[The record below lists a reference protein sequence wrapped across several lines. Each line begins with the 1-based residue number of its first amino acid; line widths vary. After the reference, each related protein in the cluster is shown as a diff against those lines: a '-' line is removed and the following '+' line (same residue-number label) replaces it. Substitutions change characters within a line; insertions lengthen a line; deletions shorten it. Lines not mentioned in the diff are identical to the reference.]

1 MMDGPSTIEPGS
13 ATPGEMSQRIRQ
25 HDWSSTPLG
34 PMAAWSPSVRTT
46 VDLMLAT
53 QAQIV
58 LFCGPQ
64 FVALYNDVY
73 APTIGEKHPRALGRP
88 ARENWAELWDD
99 LGPLLQGVMETGETF
114 SAQDRPF
121 YIERSGY
128 GETVY
133 FDISY
138 SAVRDGDGKV
148 EAVLCIV
155 AETTGRVRATQILA
169 DNEERQTLL
178 LKLSDALRDVDDAVE
193 IQNVAAST
201 LGKHLGT
208 DRVFYGEVS
217 QDGGKVLIQHDYV
230 SGAASI
236 AGLHTMSDYDNDV
249 RGKWDRGE
257 IATTDDVEADPNI
270 SRQQRTALAAINVR
284 AWMGIPLIKAGRLVA
299 ILGLGQAQPRHWS
312 YREISLVS
320 EVAERT
326 WSAVERAKADAR
338 LRDSEKRFR
347 ALVSASS
354 DAVYRMSPDWQE
366 MRQLDGRGFLS
377 DVEGPTVRWL
387 EEYIY
392 SDDQPAIMAEVN
404 RAIAARDTY
413 ELEHRVRQADGSEG
427 WTFSRAIPIINES
440 GAITEWF
447 GMATD
452 VTNAKRLR
460 DQQRLLNNEL
470 SHRIKNLFAMVQAIS
485 LQTLRPLK
493 EHGEVRSLQER
504 LLALSGA
511 HDILLRNNWI
521 EASVNDV
528 VSAALDAFG
537 ASERVTAGGPDIVV
551 GSKAALSM
559 ALLLHELGT
568 NAVKYGALSTPQG
581 KIDLRWAIEARG
593 DAQLFTLR
601 WVESEG
607 PPIEA
612 PPVKGGFGTRL
623 LSTGL
628 TGTGGM
634 TLDYKRDG
642 LQATLASPLREMFWT
657 N

>member
-1 MMDGPSTIEPGS
+1 MNRLSTIEPGS
-13 ATPGEMSQRIRQ
+13 ATPGELSQLIRQ
-25 HDWSSTPLG
+25 HDWSTTPLG
-34 PMAAWSPSVRTT
+34 AMAAWSPSLRTT

-88 ARENWAELWDD
+88 AQENWAELWDD
-99 LGPLLQGVMETGETF
+99 LHPLLSGVMETGETF
-114 SAQDRPF
+114 SAKDRPF

-138 SAVRDGDGKV
+138 SPVRNGDGTV

-155 AETTGRVRATQILA
+155 AETTDRVRATQILA
-169 DNEERQTLL
+169 DNEERQPLL
-178 LKLSDALRDVDDAVE
+178 LKLSDALREVDDAVE
-193 IQNVAAST
+193 IQSVAAST
-201 LGKHLGT
+201 LGQHLGT
-208 DRVFYGEVS
+208 NRVFYGEVS
-217 QDGGKVLIQHDYV
+217 ADGGQVLIQHDYFA
-230 SGAASI
+230 GATSI

-249 RGKWDRGE
+249 RAKWHRGE
-257 IATTDDVEADPNI
+257 IVASDDVEADPNI
-270 SRQQRTALAAINVR
+270 SAQQRAAFAAVNVR

-299 ILGLGQAQPRHWS
+299 ILGLGQAESRHWS
-312 YREISLVS
+312 HREMSLVS

-326 WSAVERAKADAR
+326 WSAVERAKSDAR

-354 DAVYRMSPDWQE
+354 DVVYRMSPDWQE

-377 DVEGPTVRWL
+377 DAEGPTVRWL
-387 EEYIY
+387 DEYLFPE
-392 SDDQPAIMAEVN
+392 DQPTIMAEAN
-404 RAIAARDTY
+404 RAMAARDTY
-413 ELEHRVRQADGSEG
+413 ELEHRVRQADGTEG
-427 WTFSRAIPIINES
+427 WTFSRAIPIVDES

-452 VTNAKRLR
+452 VTHAKRIR

-485 LQTLRPLK
+485 LQTLRPIK
-493 EHGEVRSLQER
+493 ERGEVRTLQER
-504 LLALSGA
+504 LLALSSA

-521 EASVNDV
+521 EASVIDV
-528 VSAALDAFG
+528 VTAALAALG
-537 ASERVTAGGPDIVV
+537 ASERVKVNGTDITI

-568 NAVKYGALSTPQG
+568 NALKYGALSAPQG
-581 KIDLRWAIEARG
+581 SITLRWAIEAR
-593 DAQLFTLR
+593 DEVQLFCLR
-601 WVESEG
+601 WMESDG

-612 PPVKGGFGTRL
+612 PPAKGGFGTRL

-628 TGTGGM
+628 TGTGGL

-642 LQATLASPLREMFWT
+642 LEATLASPLREMFWT

>member
-1 MMDGPSTIEPGS
+1 
-13 ATPGEMSQRIRQ
+13 
-25 HDWSSTPLG
+25 
-34 PMAAWSPSVRTT
+34 MAAWSPSLRTT

-99 LGPLLQGVMETGETF
+99 LGPLLRGVMESGETF
-114 SAQDRPF
+114 SAKDRPF

-138 SAVRDGDGKV
+138 SPVRNGDGAV

-155 AETTGRVRATQILA
+155 AETTDRVRATQILA
-169 DNEERQTLL
+169 DNEERQALL
-178 LKLSDALRDVDDAVE
+178 LKLSDALREVDDAVE
-193 IQNVAAST
+193 IQSVAAST

-208 DRVFYGEVS
+208 HRVFYGEVS
-217 QDGGKVLIQHDYV
+217 EDGGQVLIQHDYV
-230 SGAASI
+230 SGVSSI
-236 AGLHTMSDYDNDV
+236 AGLHTMSNYDSDV
-249 RGKWDRGE
+249 RGKWHRGE
-257 IATTDDVEADPNI
+257 IATTGDVEADAKI
-270 SRQQRTALAAINVR
+270 SEQQRAALAAINVR
-284 AWMGIPLIKAGRLVA
+284 AWMGIPLIKSGRLVA
-299 ILGLGQAQPRHWS
+299 ILGLGQAEPRHWS
-312 YREISLVS
+312 SREISLVS

-326 WSAVERAKADAR
+326 WSAVERARADAR
-338 LRDSEKRFR
+338 LRESEKRFR

-354 DAVYRMSPDWQE
+354 DVVYRMSPDWLE

-377 DVEGPTVRWL
+377 NVEGPTVRWL
-387 EEYIY
+387 DEYIFA
-392 SDDQPAIMAEVN
+392 DDQSAIMTEVN

-413 ELEHRVRQADGSEG
+413 ELEHRVRQADGTEG
-427 WTFSRAIPIINES
+427 WTFSRAIPIIDES

-452 VTNAKRLR
+452 VTNAKRIR

-485 LQTLRPLK
+485 LQTLRPIK

-521 EASVNDV
+521 EASVIEV
-528 VSAALDAFG
+528 TGAALDALG
-537 ASERVTAGGPDIVV
+537 VSERVAAEGPDITI

-559 ALLLHELGT
+559 TLLLHELGT
-568 NAVKYGALSTPQG
+568 NALKYGALSTPQG
-581 KIDLRWAIEARG
+581 RIDLRWAIEAKD
-593 DAQLFTLR
+593 DAQLFCLR
-601 WVESEG
+601 WSESDG
-607 PPIEA
+607 PPIAA

-628 TGTGGM
+628 TGTGGL

>member
-1 MMDGPSTIEPGS
+1 MNGLSTIEPGS
-13 ATPGEMSQRIRQ
+13 ATPGELSQRIRQ
-25 HDWSSTPLG
+25 HDWASTPLG
-34 PMAAWSPSVRTT
+34 PMAAWSPSLRTT

-88 ARENWAELWDD
+88 AQENWTELWDD
-99 LGPLLQGVMETGETF
+99 LGPLLRGVMDTGETF
-114 SAQDRPF
+114 SAKDRPF

-138 SAVRDGDGKV
+138 SAVRSGDGTV

-155 AETTGRVRATQILA
+155 AETTDRVRATQILA
-169 DNEERQTLL
+169 DNEERQALL
-178 LKLSDALRDVDDAVE
+178 LKLSDALREVDDAVE

-201 LGKHLGT
+201 LGRHLGT
-208 DRVFYGEVS
+208 HRVFYGEVS
-217 QDGGKVLIQHDYV
+217 EDGGQVLIQHDYV
-230 SGAASI
+230 SGVSSI
-236 AGLHTMSDYDNDV
+236 AGLHTMSNYDSDV
-249 RGKWDRGE
+249 RGKWHRGE
-257 IATTDDVEADPNI
+257 IATTGDVEADAKI
-270 SRQQRTALAAINVR
+270 SDQQRAALAAIDVR
-284 AWMGIPLIKAGRLVA
+284 AWMGIPLIKSGRLVA
-299 ILGLGQAQPRHWS
+299 ILGLGQSEPRHWS
-312 YREISLVS
+312 SREISLVS

-326 WSAVERAKADAR
+326 WSAVERAKANSR
-338 LRDSEKRFR
+338 LRESEKRFR

-354 DAVYRMSPDWQE
+354 DVVYRMSPDWLE

-387 EEYIY
+387 DEYIFA
-392 SDDQPAIMAEVN
+392 DDQPAIMAEVN

-413 ELEHRVRQADGSEG
+413 EIEHRVRQADGSEG
-427 WTFSRAIPIINES
+427 WTFSRAIPIIDES
-440 GAITEWF
+440 GAIAEWF

-452 VTNAKRLR
+452 VTNAKRIR

-485 LQTLRPLK
+485 LQTLRPIK
-493 EHGEVRSLQER
+493 QHDEVRSLQER

-521 EASVNDV
+521 EASVIEV
-528 VSAALDAFG
+528 ITAALDALG
-537 ASERVTAGGPDIVV
+537 VSEQVETEGPDITI

-581 KIDLRWAIEARG
+581 RIDLRWAIEAK
-593 DAQLFTLR
+593 DDVQLFCLR
-601 WVESEG
+601 WMESGG
-607 PPIEA
+607 PTIEA

-628 TGTGGM
+628 TGTGGL
-634 TLDYKRDG
+634 TLDYKRGG
-642 LQATLASPLREMFWT
+642 LEATLASPIKEMFWT

>member
-1 MMDGPSTIEPGS
+1 MS
-13 ATPGEMSQRIRQ
+13 ALIRQ
-25 HDWSSTPLG
+25 HDWSATSLG
-34 PMAAWSPSVRTT
+34 AIASWSPSLRAT

-64 FVALYNDVY
+64 FVALYNDAY
-73 APTIGEKHPRALGRP
+73 APSIGEKHPHALGHP
-88 ARENWAELWDD
+88 AHEHWAELWDD
-99 LGPLLQGVMETGETF
+99 LGPLLRGVVDTGETF
-114 SAQDRPF
+114 AAKDRPF

-138 SAVRDGDGKV
+138 SPVRDRDGLV

-155 AETTGRVRATQILA
+155 TETTGRVRATQILA
-169 DNEERQTLL
+169 ENEERQALL
-178 LKLSDALRDVDDAVE
+178 LKLSDALREVDDAVE
-193 IQNVAAST
+193 IQRVAAST
-201 LGKHLGT
+201 LGAHLGT
-208 DRVFYGEVS
+208 HRVFYGEIS
-217 QDGGKVLIQHDYV
+217 EDGDKVFILHDFT
-230 SGAASI
+230 SGCASI
-236 AGLHTMSDYDNDV
+236 AGLHTMASYDNTV
-249 RGKWDRGE
+249 RDKWHRGE
-257 IATTDDVEADPNI
+257 TVAANDVDADPDL
-270 SRQQRTALAAINVR
+270 SERQRAAFAAINVR
-284 AWMGIPLIKAGRLVA
+284 AWMGIPLVKAGRLVA
-299 ILGLGQAQPRHWS
+299 ILGLGQAEPRHWS
-312 YREISLVS
+312 SRELSLVS

-326 WSAVERAKADAR
+326 WSAVERAKSDAR
-338 LRDSEKRFR
+338 LRESEKRFR

-354 DAVYRMSPDWQE
+354 DVVYRMSPDWQE

-387 EEYIY
+387 DEYIFP
-392 SDDQPAIMAEVN
+392 DDQPLIMAEVG

-427 WTFSRAIPIINES
+427 WTLSRAIPIIDES

-447 GMATD
+447 GTAAD
-452 VTNAKRLR
+452 VSNAKRIR

-485 LQTLRPLK
+485 LQTLRPIK
-493 EHGEVRSLQER
+493 ERGEVQTLQER

-521 EASVNDV
+521 EASVHDV
-528 VSAALDAFG
+528 VSAALDALG
-537 ASERVTAGGPDIVV
+537 VSERVAASGPDLVV

-568 NAVKYGALSTPQG
+568 NAVKYGALSLPQG
-581 KIDLRWAIEARG
+581 RIDLRWAIEARD
-593 DAQLFTLR
+593 DAQLFCLR
-601 WVESEG
+601 WVESGG
-607 PPIEA
+607 PSIEA

-634 TLDYKRDG
+634 TLDYQRDG

>member
-1 MMDGPSTIEPGS
+1 MLQPEPATQRNMS
-13 ATPGEMSQRIRQ
+13 ALIRQ

-34 PMAAWSPSVRTT
+34 PIASWSPSLRTT

-64 FVALYNDVY
+64 FVALYNDAY
-73 APTIGEKHPRALGRP
+73 APSIGEKHPRALGRP
-88 ARENWAELWDD
+88 GHEHWAELWDD
-99 LGPLLQGVMETGETF
+99 LGPLLRGVVDTGKTF
-114 SAQDRPF
+114 AAKDRAF

-138 SAVRDGDGKV
+138 SPVRDGDGIV

-155 AETTGRVRATQILA
+155 TETTGRVRATQILA
-169 DNEERQTLL
+169 ENEERQALL
-178 LKLSDALRDVDDAVE
+178 LKLSDALREVDDAVE
-193 IQNVAAST
+193 IQRVAAST
-201 LGKHLGT
+201 LGQHLGT

-217 QDGGKVLIQHDYV
+217 EDGDKVLIQHDYV
-230 SGAASI
+230 SGFASI
-236 AGLHTMSDYDNDV
+236 AGLHTMASYDNNV
-249 RGKWDRGE
+249 RAKWHRGE
-257 IATTDDVEADPNI
+257 VAAADDINADPELSERQRAAFTAI
-270 SRQQRTALAAINVR
+270 SVR
-284 AWMGIPLIKAGRLVA
+284 AWMGLPLVKAGRLVA
-299 ILGLGQAQPRHWS
+299 ILGLGQSEPRHWS
-312 YREISLVS
+312 SRELSLVS

-326 WSAVERAKADAR
+326 WSAVERARSDVR
-338 LRDSEKRFR
+338 LRESERRFR

-354 DAVYRMSPDWQE
+354 DVVYRMSPDWQE

-387 EEYIY
+387 DSYIFP
-392 SDDQPAIMAEVN
+392 DDQPMIMAEAH

-427 WTFSRAIPIINES
+427 WTLSRAIPIINEA

-447 GMATD
+447 GMAAD
-452 VTNAKRLR
+452 VTNAKRIR

-485 LQTLRPLK
+485 LQTLRPIK
-493 EHGEVRSLQER
+493 ERGEVRTLQER
-504 LLALSGA
+504 LLALSSA

-521 EASVNDV
+521 EASVIEV
-528 VSAALDAFG
+528 ITAALDALG
-537 ASERVTAGGPDIVV
+537 ATERVDVKGPDIVV

-568 NAVKYGALSTPQG
+568 NAVKYGALSRPQG
-581 KIDLRWAIEARG
+581 RIDLRWAIEAKD
-593 DAQLFTLR
+593 DAQLFVLR
-601 WVESEG
+601 WVESGG
-607 PPIEA
+607 PSIEA
-612 PPVKGGFGTRL
+612 PPAKGGFGTRL

-628 TGTGGM
+628 TGTGGL
-634 TLDYKRDG
+634 TLDYQRDG

>member
-1 MMDGPSTIEPGS
+1 MDRLSTIEPGS
-13 ATPGEMSQRIRQ
+13 TTSGELSHLVRQ
-25 HDWSSTPLG
+25 YDWASTPLG
-34 PMAAWSPSVRTT
+34 PMAAWSPSLRTT

-88 ARENWAELWDD
+88 AQENWTELWDD
-99 LGPLLQGVMETGETF
+99 LGPLLRGVMNTGETF
-114 SAQDRPF
+114 SAKDRPF

-138 SAVRDGDGKV
+138 SPVRNGDGAV

-155 AETTGRVRATQILA
+155 AETTDRVRATQILA
-169 DNEERQTLL
+169 DNEERQALL
-178 LKLSDALRDVDDAVE
+178 LKLSDALREVNDAVE

-208 DRVFYGEVS
+208 HRVFYGEVS
-217 QDGGKVLIQHDYV
+217 EDGGQVRIQHDYV
-230 SGAASI
+230 SGVSSI
-236 AGLHTMSDYDNDV
+236 AGLHTMSHYDSDV
-249 RGKWDRGE
+249 RGKWQRGE
-257 IATTDDVEADPNI
+257 IATTGDVEADPKI
-270 SRQQRTALAAINVR
+270 SEPQRAALAAINVR
-284 AWMGIPLIKAGRLVA
+284 AWMGIPLIKSGRLVA
-299 ILGLGQAQPRHWS
+299 ILGLGQAEPRHWS
-312 YREISLVS
+312 PREISLVS

-326 WSAVERAKADAR
+326 WSAVERAKSDAR
-338 LRDSEKRFR
+338 LRESEKRFR

-354 DAVYRMSPDWQE
+354 DVVYRMSPDWLE

-387 EEYIY
+387 DEYIFD
-392 SDDQPAIMAEVN
+392 DDQPAIMAEVN

-413 ELEHRVRQADGSEG
+413 ELEHRVRQADGAEG
-427 WTFSRAIPIINES
+427 WTLSRAIPIVDES

-447 GMATD
+447 GMAAD
-452 VTNAKRLR
+452 VTNAKRIR

-485 LQTLRPLK
+485 LQTLRALK
-493 EHGEVRSLQER
+493 ERGEVKTLQQR
-504 LLALSGA
+504 LQALSGA

-521 EASVNDV
+521 EASVSDV
-528 VSAALDAFG
+528 VAAALDALG
-537 ASERVTAGGPDIVV
+537 AADRIVV
-551 GSKAALSM
+551 NGPQVTIGSKAALSM
-559 ALLLHELGT
+559 TLLLHELGT

-581 KIDLRWAIEARG
+581 RIDLSWAV
-593 DAQLFTLR
+593 DASDRFDQFDLR
-601 WVESEG
+601 WVESDG
-607 PPIEA
+607 PLIEA
-612 PPVKGGFGTRL
+612 PPGKGGFGTRL

-628 TGTGGM
+628 TGNGGM

-642 LQATLASPLREMFWT
+642 LAATFVAPLREMLWT

>member
-1 MMDGPSTIEPGS
+1 MDGSSTIEPGD

-34 PMAAWSPSVRTT
+34 PIARWSHSLRTT

-99 LGPLLQGVMETGETF
+99 LGPLLKGVMETGETF
-114 SAQDRPF
+114 SAKDRPF

-138 SAVRDGDGKV
+138 SAVRDGSGKV

-169 DNEERQTLL
+169 DNEERQALL
-178 LKLSDALRDVDDAVE
+178 LKLSDALREVDDAVQ
-193 IQNVAAST
+193 IQSVAAST

-208 DRVFYGEVS
+208 HRVFYGEVS
-217 QDGGKVLIQHDYV
+217 DDGGKVQIHHDYV
-230 SGAASI
+230 CGVASI
-236 AGLHTMSDYDNDV
+236 AGIHTMSDYDNDV
-249 RGKWDRGE
+249 RDKWLRGE
-257 IATTDDVEADPNI
+257 IATTADVEADPKI
-270 SRQQRTALAAINVR
+270 SVQQRAALAAINVR

-299 ILGLGQAQPRHWS
+299 ILALGQAEPRHWPP
-312 YREISLVS
+312 REISLVS

-354 DAVYRMSPDWQE
+354 DVVYRMSPDWQE

-377 DVEGPTVRWL
+377 DVGGPTVRWL
-387 EEYIY
+387 DEYIY
-392 SDDQPAIMAEVN
+392 PEDQPAILAAVD

-413 ELEHRVRQADGSEG
+413 ELEHRVRQADGTEG
-427 WTFSRAIPIINES
+427 WTFSRAIPIMDES

-447 GMATD
+447 GTAAD
-452 VTNAKRLR
+452 VTNAKRIR

-470 SHRIKNLFAMVQAIS
+470 SHRIKNLFAMVQSIS
-485 LQTLRPLK
+485 LQTLRPIK
-493 EHGEVRSLQER
+493 ERSEVGTLQER

-521 EASVNDV
+521 EASVDDV
-528 VSAALDAFG
+528 VSAALDALG
-537 ASERVTAGGPDIVV
+537 ASERVTATGPDIVV

-568 NAVKYGALSTPQG
+568 NAVKYGALSLPQG
-581 KIDLRWAIEARG
+581 RIDLRWAIEAKD
-593 DAQLFTLR
+593 DAQLFCLR
-601 WVESEG
+601 WVESGG
-607 PPIEA
+607 PSIEA

-628 TGTGGM
+628 TGTGGL
-634 TLDYKRDG
+634 TLDYRRDG
-642 LQATLASPLREMFWT
+642 LQATLAAPLREMFWT

>member
-1 MMDGPSTIEPGS
+1 MVQPGPAPQGNLSEL
-13 ATPGEMSQRIRQ
+13 IRR

-34 PMAAWSPSVRTT
+34 AITSWSPSLRTT

-53 QAQIV
+53 HAQIV

-64 FVALYNDVY
+64 FVALYNDAY
-73 APTIGEKHPRALGRP
+73 APSIGEKHPRALGRP
-88 ARENWAELWDD
+88 GHEHWAELWDD
-99 LGPLLQGVMETGETF
+99 LGPLLRGVVDSGETF
-114 SAQDRPF
+114 AAKDRPF

-138 SAVRDGDGKV
+138 SPVRNGDGLV

-155 AETTGRVRATQILA
+155 AETTERVRATQVLA
-169 DNEERQTLL
+169 DNEERQALL
-178 LKLSDALRDVDDAVE
+178 LKLSDALRQVDDAVE
-193 IQNVAAST
+193 IQRIAALT
-201 LGKHLGT
+201 LGEHLGT
-208 DRVFYGEVS
+208 NRVFYGEVS
-217 QDGGKVLIQHDYV
+217 EDGDKVLIQHDYV
-230 SGAASI
+230 SGFASI
-236 AGLHTMSDYDNDV
+236 VGLHAMASYDSNV
-249 RGKWDRGE
+249 RDKWHRGD
-257 IATTDDVEADPNI
+257 IAATDDVDADI
-270 SRQQRTALAAINVR
+270 DLSERQRDALAAINVR
-284 AWMGIPLIKAGRLVA
+284 AWMGIPLVKAGRLVA
-299 ILGLGQAQPRHWS
+299 ILGLGQAAPRHWS
-312 YREISLVS
+312 SRELSLVS

-338 LRDSEKRFR
+338 LRESEKRFR

-354 DAVYRMSPDWQE
+354 DVVYRMSPDWQE

-377 DVEGPTVRWL
+377 DVGGPTVRWL
-387 EEYIY
+387 DVYI
-392 SDDQPAIMAEVN
+392 SVEDQPMIMAEVS

-413 ELEHRVRQADGSEG
+413 ELEHRVRQADGTEG
-427 WTFSRAIPIINES
+427 WTFSRAIPIINEA

-447 GMATD
+447 GMAAD
-452 VTNAKRLR
+452 VTNAKRIR

-485 LQTLRPLK
+485 LQTLRPIK
-493 EHGEVRSLQER
+493 ERDEVRSLQER

-521 EASVNDV
+521 EASVTDV
-528 VSAALDAFG
+528 VTAALDALG
-537 ASERVTAGGPDIVV
+537 ASERVMTTGPDITI

-568 NAVKYGALSTPQG
+568 NALKYGALSVPRG
-581 KIDLRWAIEARG
+581 KIDLRWAIEAK
-593 DAQLFTLR
+593 DEAQLFCLR
-601 WVESEG
+601 WIESDG

-612 PPVKGGFGTRL
+612 PPAKGGFGTRL

-628 TGTGGM
+628 TGTGGL
-634 TLDYKRDG
+634 TLDYERDG
-642 LQATLASPLREMFWT
+642 LRATLASPLREMFWT

>member
-1 MMDGPSTIEPGS
+1 MVQPGS
-13 ATPGEMSQRIRQ
+13 ITQANPNGKLSDLIRR

-34 PMAAWSPSVRTT
+34 PISSWSPSLRTT

-58 LFCGPQ
+58 MFCGPQ
-64 FVALYNDVY
+64 FVALYNDAY
-73 APTIGEKHPRALGRP
+73 APSIGEKHPHALGRP
-88 ARENWAELWDD
+88 GHEYWAELWDD
-99 LGPLLQGVMETGETF
+99 LGPLLRGVVDSGETF
-114 SAQDRPF
+114 AAKDRPF

-138 SAVRDGDGKV
+138 SPVRGTDGSV

-155 AETTGRVRATQILA
+155 AETTDRVRATQILA
-169 DNEERQTLL
+169 DNEERQALL
-178 LKLSDALRDVDDAVE
+178 LKLSDALRQVDDAVE
-193 IQNVAAST
+193 IQRVAATT
-201 LGKHLGT
+201 LGEHLGT
-208 DRVFYGEVS
+208 NRVFYGEVS
-217 QDGGKVLIQHDYV
+217 DDGEKVMIHNDYV
-230 SGAASI
+230 SGFASVS
-236 AGLHTMSDYDNDV
+236 GLHTMSSYDNNV
-249 RGKWDRGE
+249 RDKWHRGE
-257 IATTDDVEADPNI
+257 IAAADDVDADPEL
-270 SRQQRTALAAINVR
+270 SERQRAAFAAVNVR
-284 AWMGIPLIKAGRLVA
+284 AWMGIPLVKAGRLVA
-299 ILGLGQAQPRHWS
+299 ILGLGHAEPRRWS
-312 YREISLVS
+312 HREISLVG

-326 WSAVERAKADAR
+326 WSAVERAKSDAR
-338 LRDSEKRFR
+338 LRESEKRFR

-354 DAVYRMSPDWQE
+354 DVVYRMSPDWQE

-387 EEYIY
+387 DEYIF
-392 SDDQPAIMAEVN
+392 SDDQPAIMAEVK

-413 ELEHRVRQADGSEG
+413 ELEHRVRQADGTEG
-427 WTFSRAIPIINES
+427 WTFSRAIPIVDES

-447 GMATD
+447 GMAAD
-452 VTNAKRLR
+452 VTTAKRIR

-485 LQTLRPLK
+485 LQTLRAIK
-493 EHGEVRSLQER
+493 ERGEVRTLQER
-504 LLALSGA
+504 LQALSGV

-528 VSAALDAFG
+528 VAAALDALG
-537 ASERVTAGGPDIVV
+537 AAERVAVSGPQVTI

-559 ALLLHELGT
+559 TLLLHELGT
-568 NAVKYGALSTPQG
+568 NAVKYGALSTPPG
-581 KIDLRWAIEARG
+581 RIELRWTVEAG
-593 DAQLFTLR
+593 DGIDQFNLH
-601 WVESEG
+601 WVESDG

-612 PPVKGGFGTRL
+612 PPAKGGFGTRL

-642 LQATLASPLREMFWT
+642 LAATFVAPLREMLWT

>member
-1 MMDGPSTIEPGS
+1 MVQPGPAPQGNLSEL
-13 ATPGEMSQRIRQ
+13 IRR

-34 PMAAWSPSVRTT
+34 AITSWSPSLRTT

-53 QAQIV
+53 HAQIV

-64 FVALYNDVY
+64 FVALYNDAY
-73 APTIGEKHPRALGRP
+73 APSIGEKHPRALGRP
-88 ARENWAELWDD
+88 GHEHWAELWDD
-99 LGPLLQGVMETGETF
+99 LGPLLRGVVDSGETF
-114 SAQDRPF
+114 AAKDRPF

-138 SAVRDGDGKV
+138 SPVRNGDGLV

-155 AETTGRVRATQILA
+155 AETTERVRATQVLA
-169 DNEERQTLL
+169 DNEERQALL
-178 LKLSDALRDVDDAVE
+178 LKLSDALRQVDDAVE
-193 IQNVAAST
+193 IQRIAALT
-201 LGKHLGT
+201 LGQHLGT
-208 DRVFYGEVS
+208 NRVFYGEVS
-217 QDGGKVLIQHDYV
+217 EDGDKVLIQHDYV
-230 SGAASI
+230 SGFASI
-236 AGLHTMSDYDNDV
+236 AGLHAMASYDSNV
-249 RGKWDRGE
+249 RDKWHRGD
-257 IATTDDVEADPNI
+257 IAATDDVDADI
-270 SRQQRTALAAINVR
+270 DLSERQREALAAINVR
-284 AWMGIPLIKAGRLVA
+284 AWMGIPLVKAGRLVA
-299 ILGLGQAQPRHWS
+299 ILGLGQAAPRHWS
-312 YREISLVS
+312 SRELSLVS

-338 LRDSEKRFR
+338 LRESEKRFR

-354 DAVYRMSPDWQE
+354 DVVYRMSPDWQE

-387 EEYIY
+387 DVYIFVE
-392 SDDQPAIMAEVN
+392 DQPMIMAEVS

-413 ELEHRVRQADGSEG
+413 ELEHRVRQADGTEG
-427 WTFSRAIPIINES
+427 WTFSRAIPIINEA

-447 GMATD
+447 GMAAD
-452 VTNAKRLR
+452 VTNAKRIR

-485 LQTLRPLK
+485 LQTLRPIK
-493 EHGEVRSLQER
+493 ERDEVRSLQER

-521 EASVNDV
+521 EASVTDV
-528 VSAALDAFG
+528 VTAALDALG
-537 ASERVTAGGPDIVV
+537 ASERMMTAGPDITI

-568 NAVKYGALSTPQG
+568 NALKYGALSVPHG
-581 KIDLRWAIEARG
+581 KIDLRWAIEAK
-593 DAQLFTLR
+593 DEAQLFCLR
-601 WVESEG
+601 WIESDG

-612 PPVKGGFGTRL
+612 PPAKGGFGTRL

-628 TGTGGM
+628 TGTGGL
-634 TLDYKRDG
+634 TLDYERDG
-642 LQATLASPLREMFWT
+642 LRATLASPLREMFWT

>member
-1 MMDGPSTIEPGS
+1 
-13 ATPGEMSQRIRQ
+13 
-25 HDWSSTPLG
+25 
-34 PMAAWSPSVRTT
+34 MAAWSPSLRTT

-88 ARENWAELWDD
+88 AQENWAELWDD
-99 LGPLLQGVMETGETF
+99 LHPLLSGVMETGETF
-114 SAQDRPF
+114 SAKDRPF

-138 SAVRDGDGKV
+138 SPVRNGDGTV

-155 AETTGRVRATQILA
+155 AETTDRVRATQVLA
-169 DNEERQTLL
+169 DNEERQALL
-178 LKLSDALRDVDDAVE
+178 LKLSDALREVDDAVE

-201 LGKHLGT
+201 LGQHLGT
-208 DRVFYGEVS
+208 NRVFYGEVS
-217 QDGGKVLIQHDYV
+217 ADGGQVLIQHDYFA
-230 SGAASI
+230 GATSI
-236 AGLHTMSDYDNDV
+236 AGLHTMADYDNDV
-249 RGKWDRGE
+249 RAKWHRGE
-257 IATTDDVEADPNI
+257 IVASDDVEADPNI
-270 SRQQRTALAAINVR
+270 SAQQRAAFAAVDVR

-299 ILGLGQAQPRHWS
+299 ILGLGQAESRHWS
-312 YREISLVS
+312 HREMSLVS

-326 WSAVERAKADAR
+326 WSAVERAKSDAR

-354 DAVYRMSPDWQE
+354 DVVYRMSPDWQE

-377 DVEGPTVRWL
+377 DAEAPTVRWL
-387 EEYIY
+387 DEYLFPE
-392 SDDQPAIMAEVN
+392 DQPTIMAEAN
-404 RAIAARDTY
+404 RAMAARDTY
-413 ELEHRVRQADGSEG
+413 ELEHRVRQADGTEG
-427 WTFSRAIPIINES
+427 WTFSRAIPIVDES

-452 VTNAKRLR
+452 VTHAKRIR

-485 LQTLRPLK
+485 LQTLRPIK
-493 EHGEVRSLQER
+493 ERGEVRTLQER
-504 LLALSGA
+504 LLALSSA

-521 EASVNDV
+521 EASVIDV
-528 VSAALDAFG
+528 VTAALAALG
-537 ASERVTAGGPDIVV
+537 ASERVKVNGTDITI

-568 NAVKYGALSTPQG
+568 NALKYGALSAPQG
-581 KIDLRWAIEARG
+581 SITLRWAIEAR
-593 DAQLFTLR
+593 DEVQLFCLR
-601 WVESEG
+601 WMESDG

-612 PPVKGGFGTRL
+612 PPAKGGFGTRL

-628 TGTGGM
+628 TGTGGL

-642 LQATLASPLREMFWT
+642 LEATLAFPLREMFWT